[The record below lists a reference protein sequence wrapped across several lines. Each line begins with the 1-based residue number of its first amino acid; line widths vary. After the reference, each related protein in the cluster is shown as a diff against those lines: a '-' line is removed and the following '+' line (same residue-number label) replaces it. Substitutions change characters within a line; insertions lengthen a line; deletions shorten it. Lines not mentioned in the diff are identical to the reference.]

1 MTNERARADL
11 AAVFDGV
18 QTQLQ
23 MVAQVQRDRAQ
34 LLGTATVLKG
44 RVSVTVNAAS
54 VVVETRFGPG
64 AENLSLTALARAV
77 TDAAQQAA
85 EDLNRKSQELMAPL
99 RSHRARMPNL
109 TDLIEG
115 MPDLRAELGEP
126 PKPSLAPPNSPDR
139 ERPPEEGG
147 LRFIDVEDIDRSDE
161 PSGRVTD
168 SSW

>member
-18 QTQLQ
+18 QTQLR
-23 MVAQVQRDRAQ
+23 MVAQVQRDRAE

-64 AENLSLTALARAV
+64 AENLSLSALARAV
-77 TDAAQQAA
+77 TDAAQRAA
-85 EDLNRKSQELMAPL
+85 EDLNRKNQELMAPL

-109 TDLIEG
+109 SDLIEG
-115 MPDLRAELGEP
+115 MPDLRAEFGEM
-126 PKPSLAPPNSPDR
+126 PKPSLAQPNSPGR
-139 ERPPEEGG
+139 ELPPADGG
-147 LRFIDVEDIDRSDE
+147 LRFTDVEEIDRAEE
-161 PSGRVTD
+161 PGGRVTD
-168 SSW
+168 ASW